1 MIKNIFLRFE
11 KNIDIKEIV
20 CIIKKLRRLTFKL
33 ARIGMPNDN

>member
-20 CIIKKLRRLTFKL
+20 CILKKVETFNL
-33 ARIGMPNDN
+33 